1 MVIGLRNWSTASS
14 RWRSPNSKLDHNDKG
29 SVGSHSGGMNRA
41 RAAFQ
46 KELRTKLSSHHWRQR
61 FTVRESIC
69 NASRIRR
76 SVLASGHESSP

>member
-1 MVIGLRNWSTASS
+1 MIGFRNWSTASR
-14 RWRSPNSKLDHNDKG
+14 RWRSWSSKLNHNDKG
-29 SVGSHSGGMNRA
+29 SVRSHGGGMNRA

-46 KELRTKLSSHHWRQR
+46 KELRTKLSSHHRRQR

-76 SVLASGHESSP
+76 TRPGFSP